1 MKRVWVLNRGAF
13 FAKERYLFLPVV
25 FFFIPMGVLFL
36 VLFGETGPTRKRS
49 RAFAGKRGRR
59 GGGNEISSPPRARA
73 PTKEFSLARKKKRKR
88 VAPKVPSRCASRDA
102 SALFVRVSLAFSR
115 DSRPGCIMTFW
126 LHIVSN
132 CFGEM
137 KWIVRRFAR

>member
-1 MKRVWVLNRGAF
+1 MGDVVKRVWVLNRGAF

-73 PTKEFSLARKKKRKR
+73 PTKEFSLARKKKESAFRRKYHR
-88 VAPKVPSRCASRDA
+88 VAHRAMRAHYSFECLSRFRAIVVRD
-102 SALFVRVSLAFSR
+102 V
-115 DSRPGCIMTFW
+115 
-126 LHIVSN
+126 
-132 CFGEM
+132 
-137 KWIVRRFAR
+137 